1 MQINLNKKLWK
12 TKIAI
17 FLEKKKKKVKRDL
30 KRTIRELLLK
40 VSNSSRI

>member
-17 FLEKKKKKVKRDL
+17 FLEKKKKVKRDL